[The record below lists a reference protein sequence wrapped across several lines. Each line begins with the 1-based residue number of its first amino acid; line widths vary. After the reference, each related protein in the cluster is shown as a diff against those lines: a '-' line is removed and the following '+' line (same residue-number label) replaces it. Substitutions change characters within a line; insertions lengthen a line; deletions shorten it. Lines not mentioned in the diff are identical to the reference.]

1 MEKVRYYLEPRTRN
15 YVKEYEFLTEN
26 LYNRY
31 EKQLLKTA
39 KKQD

>member
-1 MEKVRYYLEPRTRN
+1 MEKVRYHLEPRTRK
-15 YVKEYEFLTEN
+15 YVKEYGFLTEN